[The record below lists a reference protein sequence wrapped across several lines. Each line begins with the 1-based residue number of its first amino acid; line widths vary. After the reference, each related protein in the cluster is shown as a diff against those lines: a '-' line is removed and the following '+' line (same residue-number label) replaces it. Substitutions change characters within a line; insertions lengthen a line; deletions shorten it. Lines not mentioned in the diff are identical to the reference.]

1 MWARTLELRG
11 LNPMMPL
18 ERASWAVPEGRLDHL
33 QLPGSSA
40 LVWSAF
46 RVVYLVLEGPARC
59 PGCFP
64 LPSSRVCHQAT
75 PVFCS
80 ITDPSLRQAR

>member
-18 ERASWAVPEGRLDHL
+18 ECASWAVPEGRLDHL

-46 RVVYLVLEGPARC
+46 RALPCAGGAGTLPGVLPLAPQQGLS
-59 PGCFP
+59 PGH
-64 LPSSRVCHQAT
+64 SR
-75 PVFCS
+75 
-80 ITDPSLRQAR
+80 LLLYN